1 MANNF
6 GNVGAG
12 AINAWQNG
20 SVGNQNGVPVNQN
33 ETTSGNSWFS
43 GENVSGWLG
52 GVSSVIDSLKG
63 NQGPDTVIYQTAPPP
78 DTDQNKGLST
88 GALIG
93 IVVGV
98 ILLFVMLLALMAR
111 RKKS

>member
-1 MANNF
+1 MDYSNL
-6 GNVGAG
+6 GAG

-63 NQGPDTVIYQTAPPP
+63 NQGPDTVIYQTTPQ
-78 DTDQNKGLST
+78 DSSKEGGLST

-98 ILLFVMLLALMAR
+98 ILFFVMLLVIMTR

>member
-1 MANNF
+1 MDF
-6 GNVGAG
+6 SNVGAG
-12 AINAWQNG
+12 AMNAWQNG

-63 NQGPDTVIYQTAPPP
+63 NQGPDTVIYQTAP
-78 DTDQNKGLST
+78 DGGGKEGGLST

-98 ILLFVMLLALMAR
+98 ILFFVMLLVIMTR

>member
-1 MANNF
+1 
-6 GNVGAG
+6 
-12 AINAWQNG
+12 
-20 SVGNQNGVPVNQN
+20 
-33 ETTSGNSWFS
+33 FS

-63 NQGPDTVIYQTAPPP
+63 NQGPDTVIYQTVPPP

-98 ILLFVMLLALMAR
+98 IVLFVMLLALMAR

>member
-1 MANNF
+1 MDF
-6 GNVGAG
+6 SNVGAG
-12 AINAWQNG
+12 AMNAWQNG
-20 SVGNQNGVPVNQN
+20 SVANQNGVPVNQN

-63 NQGPDTVIYQTAPPP
+63 NQGPDTVIYQTAPQ
-78 DTDQNKGLST
+78 DSGKEGGLST

-98 ILLFVMLLALMAR
+98 ILFFVMLLVIMTR